1 MAHQPVPAYH
11 ASTHISRRRWLTATG
26 AVAIAALAVQACGG
40 AAPAAPAAT
49 QAPSAAASAP
59 ANTPAAAAATAPAT
73 TPTTAAA
80 ASAATPTTAAAAA
93 SAATPTTAAA
103 PAAATGAS
111 LAVNSNVKGK
121 LEIFSWW
128 TNGGEVEA
136 LNASF
141 RVYKKFFPG
150 VEIVNAAIGGGTGA
164 GGNAKAVLKT
174 RMIGGDPPESF
185 QVHLGHELI
194 DTWALTDKME
204 PLDDLFK
211 SEGWNQ
217 AFPKQ
222 LLDITSANGHPW
234 SVPWNIHRANILWY
248 NKSVLSSVGVQPP
261 KTFDEFFAVAEKIKA
276 KGIVPLALGEAVPF
290 HTAHLFETVLLGT
303 LGADGWSGLFT
314 GKTSWSDPKVTA
326 ALNTL
331 KKMFDYVNSDYL
343 SIQPGDTATLVV
355 KGTAAMTIN
364 GDWNDG
370 QFKSEKFAD
379 YGYVPTPGTDGIY
392 DTLADSFGLP
402 KGAKNREAALDWLRV
417 GGSKEGQDA
426 FNPLKGSISARIDAD
441 KSKYGEY
448 QQWTMDQWT
457 KAQLV
462 PSLVHG
468 AAAKESWVTD
478 YVNTMNTFAA
488 KKDVAATL
496 KQLQQNCQDAGVC
509 K

>member
-1 MAHQPVPAYH
+1 VADPLNLSRLQT
-11 ASTHISRRRWLTATG
+11 SRISRRRWLGATG
-26 AVAIAALAVQACGG
+26 ALALAAVAVQACGG
-40 AAPAAPAAT
+40 QPAAAPTQAPAAPTTAAT
-49 QAPSAAASAP
+49 SAGAAASP
-59 ANTPAAAAATAPAT
+59 TAAAT
-73 TPTTAAA
+73 TAA
-80 ASAATPTTAAAAA
+80 STAATPTTAAGAT
-93 SAATPTTAAA
+93 TPTTAS
-103 PAAATGAS
+103 AAAASGMGAP
-111 LAVNSNVKGK
+111 LTVNPNAKGK

-136 LNASF
+136 LNASYA
-141 RVYKKFFPG
+141 VYKKYFPN

-174 RMIGGDPPESF
+174 RMLGGDPPESF

-194 DTWALTDKME
+194 DTWVTTNKME

-211 SEGWNQ
+211 SEGWNEV
-217 AFPKQ
+217 FPKQ
-222 LLDITSANGHPW
+222 LLDIASANGHPW

-248 NKSVLSSVGVQPP
+248 NKKIFSDAGVQAP
-261 KTFDEFFAVAEKIKA
+261 KTFDEFFTIADKIKA
-276 KGIVPLALGEAVPF
+276 KGVTPLAVGEANPF
-290 HTAHLFETVLLGT
+290 HTAHIFETVLLGT
-303 LGADGWSGLFT
+303 LGPDGWRGLFN
-314 GKTSWSDPKVTA
+314 GKTSWSDPKIKD

-331 KKMFDYVNSDYL
+331 KKMFNYVNSDYL
-343 SIQPGDTATLVV
+343 SVAPGDTATMIA
-355 KGTAAMTIN
+355 KGAAAMVIN

-370 QFKSEKFAD
+370 QFKSLKFTD
-379 YGYVPTPGTDGIY
+379 YGWVETPGTAGVY

-402 KGAKNREAALDWLRV
+402 KGVKNRDNALNWLRV

-426 FNPLKGSISARIDAD
+426 FNPLKGSISARTDAD

-478 YVNTMNTFAA
+478 YVNTMNAFAA
-488 KKDVAATL
+488 KKDVDSTL

>member
-1 MAHQPVPAYH
+1 VAEPMISSRFA
-11 ASTHISRRRWLTATG
+11 TRLSRRRWLTLTG
-26 AVAIAALAVQACGG
+26 VMVAAVAVQACGG
-40 AAPAAPAAT
+40 GESPASPTAAQSQVAPTSAPAAT
-49 QAPSAAASAP
+49 QAPAATTAPAATQAAAPTTAP
-59 ANTPAAAAATAPAT
+59 AATA
-73 TPTTAAA
+73 
-80 ASAATPTTAAAAA
+80 AS
-93 SAATPTTAAA
+93 SAQPSTMGQA
-103 PAAATGAS
+103 
-111 LAVNSNVKGK
+111 LAVDQNVKGK

-136 LNASF
+136 LNASYSVF
-141 RVYKKFFPG
+141 KKYFPS
-150 VEIVNAAIGGGTGA
+150 VEVVNAAIGGGTGA

-174 RMIGGDPPESF
+174 RMLGGDPPESF

-204 PLDDLFK
+204 PLDDLYK
-211 SEGWNQ
+211 SEGWTEI
-217 AFPKQ
+217 FPKQ
-222 LLDITSANGHPW
+222 LLDIASANGHPW

-248 NKSVLSSVGVQPP
+248 NKKIFASAGIQPP
-261 KTFDEFFAVAEKIKA
+261 KTFDDFFAACEKL
-276 KGIVPLALGEAVPF
+276 KGQNVTPLALGESSPF
-290 HTAHLFETVLLGT
+290 HTAHVFETILLGT
-303 LGADGWSGLFT
+303 LGADGWRGLFNGST
-314 GKTSWSDPKVTA
+314 QWSDPKVTT
-326 ALNTL
+326 ALQTL
-331 KKMFDYVNSDYL
+331 HKYFDYVNSDYL
-343 SIQPGDTATLVV
+343 SVQAGDTATLLV

-379 YGYVPTPGTDGIY
+379 YGWAPSPNTDGIY

-402 KGAKNREAALDWLRV
+402 KSVKNRDAAIDWLRV

-426 FNPLKGSISARIDAD
+426 FNPLKGSISARTDAD

-448 QQWTMDQWT
+448 QQWTMAQWST
-457 KAQLV
+457 NTLV

-488 KKDVAATL
+488 KKDVAATQ
-496 KQLQQNCQDAGVC
+496 KQLTQNCQDAGVC